1 MISSTPAATY
11 QSASLYVGD
20 LHPECTEQT
29 LFELFTQIGQVASM
43 RICRDAVTKQSLGY
57 GYVNFTSS
65 ENADRAIDTLNF
77 QPILGRPCRIMWSQR
92 DPQLRK
98 SGAGNIYVK
107 NLPPTIDKHDLCDM
121 FSIYGTVLSCKVVQD
136 QEGNSKRY
144 GYIHFENVEDA
155 QKAIAALDGKQ
166 LGEEGAEGEGAAK
179 KLHVAM
185 FVARSA
191 RSTEDKWTNLFVKQ
205 FPEFWTEEDLKT
217 HFEPYGEIASLCLS
231 RDAEGKSMKFAFVNF
246 TDHENAKKC
255 IDELHG
261 KKHELPE
268 GAEVKE
274 GEPTELYVAKHQ
286 KKTERERESKIYN
299 DRLRQERIAK
309 FQGMNIYVK
318 NIDDQITDE
327 QFKDLFS
334 KYGTITS
341 ARIMKDDQTGVSR
354 GFGFVC
360 YTSPEEASRAINAM
374 NNEIWAGKP
383 ITVTLHQKREL
394 RK

>member
-1 MISSTPAATY
+1 MLNPPAAATY

-20 LHPECTEQT
+20 LHPDCTEQT

-255 IDELHG
+255 IDELNG
-261 KKHELPE
+261 KKYELPE

-274 GEPTELYVAKHQ
+274 GEPTELYVAKHVA
-286 KKTERERESKIYN
+286 S
-299 DRLRQERIAK
+299 
-309 FQGMNIYVK
+309 
-318 NIDDQITDE
+318 
-327 QFKDLFS
+327 S
-334 KYGTITS
+334 SS
-341 ARIMKDDQTGVSR
+341 AL
-354 GFGFVC
+354 
-360 YTSPEEASRAINAM
+360 P
-374 NNEIWAGKP
+374 
-383 ITVTLHQKREL
+383 
-394 RK
+394 